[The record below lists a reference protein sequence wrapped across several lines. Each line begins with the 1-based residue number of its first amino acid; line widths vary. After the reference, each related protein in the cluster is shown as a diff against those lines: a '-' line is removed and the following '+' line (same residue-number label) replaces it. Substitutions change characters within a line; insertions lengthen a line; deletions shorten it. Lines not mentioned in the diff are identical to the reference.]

1 MCNACHGPCRI
12 TPDGK
17 VKNHWYDKEP
27 GYVKA
32 EIKAALRRTVV
43 VDKPRGKRPDQ
54 WGFKQYPPLN
64 YKLPCP
70 TLDASHK
77 RLCKADLTDLD
88 SGERWTG
95 TLAAEQYVAFR
106 RGQLGLDLDAA
117 QAA

>member
-32 EIKAALRRTVV
+32 EIKAALRPTVV
-43 VDKPRGKRPDQ
+43 LDKPRGKVDQ
-54 WGFKQYPPLN
+54 WGVKHYPPLN
-64 YKLPCP
+64 YKLPGP

-77 RLCKADLTDLD
+77 RLCKA
-88 SGERWTG
+88 EVWCENNRWEG
-95 TLAAEQYVAFR
+95 ALAAEQYVAFR
-106 RGQLGLDLDAA
+106 RAQLGLDLDAA